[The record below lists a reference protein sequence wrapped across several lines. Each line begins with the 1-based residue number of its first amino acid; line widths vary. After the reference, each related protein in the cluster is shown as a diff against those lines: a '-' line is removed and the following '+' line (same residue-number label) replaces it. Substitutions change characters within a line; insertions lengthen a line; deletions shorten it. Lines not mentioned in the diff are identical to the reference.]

1 MSLCRHASLLR
12 PAALVMLSLALA
24 GCGFRPLYL
33 ENGPVIAGSPQQKAG
48 IGRELA
54 GISVQLGTTRE
65 SILLR
70 NNLIFAFT
78 GGGDD
83 SANPVYRLD
92 YSIIKSASPFTVE
105 AGSGRQSAAFVTIQV
120 TYQLLRIGSLDPV
133 FKGRAI
139 GRASFD
145 KPAQRFAA
153 IRAERDAEDRAVGDV
168 SEAVRNA
175 LASYFVQ
182 KSQSG
187 S

>member
-1 MSLCRHASLLR
+1 MSLSKCAALLR
-12 PAALVMLSLALA
+12 PAGLVMLSLALA

-33 ENGPVIAGSPQQKAG
+33 ENGAPAAGAPQQKAS

-54 GISVQLGTTRE
+54 GISVQLGATRE

-83 SANPVYRLD
+83 SANPVHRLD
-92 YSIIKSASPFTVE
+92 YTIIKSASPFTVE

-133 FKGRAI
+133 FRGRAI

-168 SEAVRNA
+168 SEAIRNA
-175 LASYFVQ
+175 LASYFMQ